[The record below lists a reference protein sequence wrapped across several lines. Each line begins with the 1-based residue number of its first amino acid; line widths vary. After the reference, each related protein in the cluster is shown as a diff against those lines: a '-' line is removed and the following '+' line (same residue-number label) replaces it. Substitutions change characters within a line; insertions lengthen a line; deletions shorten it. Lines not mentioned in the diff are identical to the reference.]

1 MDKKKRKRKKGRG
14 EGEILIF
21 NILTEKKLKW
31 ISV

>member
-21 NILTEKKLKW
+21 NILTEKKLK
-31 ISV
+31 